1 MLTDPLIRNAKPQAK
16 PYKLPRE
23 QGLYVIVNPNGAK
36 LWRFA
41 YQFDGEKLLSFG
53 AYPEVSLA
61 LARER
66 REDARKLL
74 AAGVDPSLHRRA
86 EAARKSLEAENLFR
100 VIAAEWLQ
108 MKAGSLSARTHNK
121 AKWMLDFALP
131 YIGDM
136 PMTMIQPMDVLGL
149 LRAIEVTGRLETM
162 HRVKARVSEVF
173 RYAIAT
179 GRAPSD
185 PCRDLRGALKPKPP
199 TQHLAALTEPAE
211 VGRLAHAI
219 HGYRGTLEVTAAL
232 KLSPLLFVRPG
243 ELRHAQWPEMDLDGK
258 EPSWRYFVSKTK
270 VHHIVP
276 LCRQAVEVLRE
287 LRPLTDHGK
296 AFAPGT
302 PQYVFPN
309 SRTRHRP
316 MSENA
321 VNAALRGLGFSG
333 DQMTA
338 HGFRA
343 MARTLLAELGWP
355 PDAIERQLAHRPKG
369 SLGDAYDR
377 AQYLAERRKMM
388 QAWADYLDQL
398 KDEAVGGSLQRRQ
411 EAWASRSAASQAA

>member
-1 MLTDPLIRNAKPQAK
+1 MLTDSLIRSAKPKAK

-23 QGLYVIVNPNGAK
+23 QGLYVLVNPNGGK

-41 YQFDGEKLLSFG
+41 YVFDGEKLLSFG

-66 REDARKLL
+66 REEARKLL
-74 AAGVDPSLHRRA
+74 AAGVDPSLHRQK
-86 EAARKSLEAENLFR
+86 EAARKSLESENLFR

-108 MKAGSLSARTHNK
+108 MKSGVMSARTYNK

-136 PMTMIQPMDVLGL
+136 PMAQIQPMDVLRL
-149 LRAIEVTGRLETM
+149 LRVIEVTGRLETM

-173 RYAIAT
+173 RYGIAT

-185 PCRDLRGALKPKPP
+185 PCRDLRGALKPKPRVE
-199 TQHLAALTEPAE
+199 HLAALTEPAA
-211 VGRLAHAI
+211 VGRLVHAI
-219 HGYRGTLEVTAAL
+219 DGYQGTPEVTAAL
-232 KLSPLLFVRPG
+232 KLSPLLFARPG
-243 ELRHAQWPEMDLDGK
+243 ELRHAQWPEMTLDG
-258 EPSWRYFVSKTK
+258 EAPSWRYFVSKTK
-270 VHHIVP
+270 VDHIVP
-276 LCRQAVEVLRE
+276 LCRQAVEILRE
-287 LRPLTDHGK
+287 LRPLTDHGRP
-296 AFAPGT
+296 ATPGT

-321 VNAALRGLGFSG
+321 VNAALRGLGYSG

-355 PDAIERQLAHRPKG
+355 PDAIERQLAHRPSG

-377 AQYLAERRKMM
+377 AQFLAERRKMM
-388 QAWADYLDQL
+388 QAWADYLDRL
-398 KDEAVGGSLQRRQ
+398 KTEATEKPVGRK
-411 EAWASRSAASQAA
+411 AA